1 MTDSPMLSFR
11 RHVARLAFGLVFAI
25 LAVGVSDAQTAK
37 PEVQV
42 WKDPACGC
50 CADWVVHLE
59 NHGFSVS
66 VRDEG
71 NHLKRRELGVAP
83 QYASCHTAVVDGYV
97 IEGHVPA
104 ADIRRLLVEKPDAL
118 GLAVPGMPI
127 GSPGMDSPVYG
138 GRQDPY
144 QVLLL
149 QKHGSAEVFNAY

>member
-1 MTDSPMLSFR
+1 MTHSLIPQCRSRLAS
-11 RHVARLAFGLVFAI
+11 LAFGLVFAV
-25 LAVGVSDAQTAK
+25 LAVGMSYAQTIEPK
-37 PEVQV
+37 VEV

-50 CADWVVHLE
+50 CADWIEHLE
-59 NHGFSVS
+59 NDGFSIS
-66 VRDEG
+66 IRDEG

-83 QYASCHTAVVDGYV
+83 QYSSCHTAVVDGYV

-138 GRQDPY
+138 GRKDPY

-149 QKHGSAEVFNAY
+149 QKDGGAEVFNAY